1 MAGSF
6 TDFLENELLDHVF
19 GAAAY
24 TAPAT
29 LHIALGTAGIEGSF
43 TEVNAAVWT
52 NYARVA
58 VTNNATN
65 FPAASGGAK
74 ANGTDIDFGTA
85 TMATPGTDTVA
96 VTDMAIFDDPTAG
109 NRLAWADLTVP
120 KTVNHG
126 DPVKIPAGDLDITLD

>member
-6 TDFLENELLDHVF
+6 TDFLENEVLDHVF
-19 GAAAY
+19 GAATY
-24 TAPAT
+24 TPPAT
-29 LHIALGTAGIEGSF
+29 LYVALGTAGNESSF

-52 NYARVA
+52 NYAREA

-85 TMATPGTDTVA
+85 TMATPGTDTVDL
-96 VTDMAIFDDPTAG
+96 TDIAIFDDPTAG

-126 DPVKIPAGDLDITLD
+126 DPVKIPIGDLDITLD